1 MGFTGNLDITFEKI
15 FAKSLTNGFQV
26 RVFPQSMNVDVALKR
41 KLPRIGGC
49 FECAL
54 DGCFGSHD
62 AAMNEPYIDSL
73 GGDGVLYYDDEK
85 VIDFCKKA
93 NRAGLQIE
101 MHAIGDKAFDQ
112 ACRALKAA
120 LDDYPRKITDMEL
133 YMTVF
138 QLKRELRYAGT
149 IIYRCL
155 YRVLS
160 LTGNRNLMSILKV
173 LWVKK
178 EQKDLIRSE
187 HLMRM
192 E

>member
-1 MGFTGNLDITFEKI
+1 
-15 FAKSLTNGFQV
+15 
-26 RVFPQSMNVDVALKR
+26 MNVDVALKR

-112 ACRALKAA
+112 A
-120 LDDYPRKITDMEL
+120 L

>member
-1 MGFTGNLDITFEKI
+1 
-15 FAKSLTNGFQV
+15 
-26 RVFPQSMNVDVALKR
+26 MNVDVALKR

-120 LDDYPRKITDMEL
+120 LDDYPRKDHRHGI

-138 QLKRELRYAGT
+138 QLKRELRYAGI

-178 EQKDLIRSE
+178 EQKGLIHLE
-187 HLMRM
+187 HLMRTQ
-192 E
+192 